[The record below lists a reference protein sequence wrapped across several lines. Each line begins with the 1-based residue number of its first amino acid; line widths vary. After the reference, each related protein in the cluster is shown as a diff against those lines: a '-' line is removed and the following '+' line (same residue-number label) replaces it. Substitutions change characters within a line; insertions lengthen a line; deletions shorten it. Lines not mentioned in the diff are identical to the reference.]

1 MLCPVR
7 EIIQDIL
14 AWSDAGDSIAI
25 ATVIETWGSAPR
37 TVGAKMAMTPAH
49 RIAGSVSGGCVEGAV
64 FDAGMDTLD
73 SGRPQLLRYG
83 VADETAFESV
93 GLACGG
99 TIEVFVEP
107 LSPAL
112 REFWQR
118 AFAAD
123 EAAVTATV
131 IKGPEDFIGY
141 KLMLYADGEATTGA
155 SDERFNEITPH
166 MLTAAQFA
174 LREGVSTRVSL
185 PSPVSGRNVPLGGG
199 ARGGGEPHT
208 IELFIDVSLPRP
220 TLIIVGAVHIAI
232 ALTTIAKTLGYR
244 VVIVDPRTAFANAQ
258 RFPHADQIIAEYP
271 QRVFDRLAITR
282 STAVVTLTHDAKFD
296 DPALLAA
303 LQSDAFYVG
312 ALGGRK
318 TRESRR
324 QRLLQN
330 GLSEAQLSRL
340 HAPIGLP
347 IGTKTPEEI
356 ALATMAQIVAEKRRG

>member
-14 AWSDAGDSIAI
+14 AWSDAGEPVAV
-25 ATVIETWGSAPR
+25 ATVIDTWGSAPR

-64 FDAGMDTLD
+64 YEAGMDTLD
-73 SGRPQLLRYG
+73 LGQSQLLRYG

-112 REFWQR
+112 RQFWQR
-118 AFAAD
+118 TFAAD
-123 EAAVTATV
+123 QAAVTATV
-131 IKGPEDFIGY
+131 IKGPADFIGY
-141 KLMLYADGEATTGA
+141 KLMLDADGHATTSA

-174 LREGVSTRVSL
+174 LREGVSKRSEL
-185 PSPVSGRNVPLGGG
+185 PSHTHGGG
-199 ARGGGEPHT
+199 AGGGGEPQP
-208 IELFIDVSLPRP
+208 IELFIDVTLPRP

-232 ALTTIAKTLGYR
+232 ALTTMAKALGYR
-244 VVIVDPRTAFANAQ
+244 VVIVDPRTAFANEQ
-258 RFPHADQIIAEYP
+258 RFPHADQIITEYP
-271 QRVFDRLAITR
+271 QRVFERLLITR

-296 DPALLAA
+296 DPALFAA
-303 LQSDAFYVG
+303 LQSNAFYVG

-324 QRLLQN
+324 QRLLAN

-356 ALATMAQIVAEKRRG
+356 ALATMAQIVAAQGVKGRK

>member
-1 MLCPVR
+1 MR
-7 EIIQDIL
+7 EIIEDIL
-14 AWSDAGDSIAI
+14 AWSDAGESVAV

-49 RIAGSVSGGCVEGAV
+49 HIAGSVSGGCVEGAV
-64 FDAGMDTLD
+64 FEAGMETLD
-73 SGRPQLLRYG
+73 SRQPQLLRYG

-112 REFWQR
+112 RRFWQR

-123 EAAVTATV
+123 QAIATATV
-131 IKGPEDFIGY
+131 IQGPADLIGY
-141 KLMLYADGEATTGA
+141 KLMLNADGEADTSE
-155 SDERFNEITPH
+155 SDERYNAITPQ
-166 MLTAAQFA
+166 MLTAAQIA
-174 LREGVSTRVSL
+174 LREGTSKRLVLPSIPTSL
-185 PSPVSGRNVPLGGG
+185 PLGE
-199 ARGGGEPHT
+199 RS
-208 IELFIDVSLPRP
+208 IELFIDVTLPRT
-220 TLIIVGAVHIAI
+220 TLIVVGAVHIAI
-232 ALTTIAKTLGYR
+232 ALTTMAKALGYR
-244 VVIVDPRTAFANAQ
+244 VVIVDPRTAFANAA
-258 RFPHADQIIAEYP
+258 RFPHADQLIVEQP
-271 QRVFDRLAITR
+271 QRVFSRLAITR
-282 STAVVTLTHDAKFD
+282 ATAVVTLTHDAKFD

-324 QRLLQN
+324 QRLLAH

-356 ALATMAQIVAEKRRG
+356 ALATMAQIVAAMRGK

>member
-14 AWSDAGDSIAI
+14 AWSDAGEPVAV
-25 ATVIETWGSAPR
+25 ATVIDTWGSAPR
-37 TVGAKMAMTPAH
+37 TAGAKMAMTPAH

-64 FDAGMDTLD
+64 FEAGMETLDAGQ
-73 SGRPQLLRYG
+73 PQLLRYG

-99 TIEVFVEP
+99 TIEIFVEP

-112 REFWQR
+112 RGFWQR

-123 EAAVTATV
+123 QAAVTATV
-131 IKGPEDFIGY
+131 IQGPADFVGY
-141 KLMLYADGEATTGA
+141 KLMLDADGAATTSAG
-155 SDERFNEITPH
+155 DERFNEITPA

-174 LREGVSTRVSL
+174 LREGVSKRLLL
-185 PSPVSGRNVPLGGG
+185 PSPDYGGG
-199 ARGGGEPHT
+199 AGGGGKGGGETAPL
-208 IELFIDVSLPRP
+208 EVFLDVTLPRP

-232 ALTTIAKTLGYR
+232 ALTTMAKTLGYR
-244 VVIVDPRTAFANAQ
+244 VVIVDPRAAFANEA
-258 RFPHADQIIAEYP
+258 RFPHADQLIVEQP
-271 QRVFDRLAITR
+271 QRAFEKLSITR
-282 STAVVTLTHDAKFD
+282 ATAVVTLTHDAKFD

-324 QRLLQN
+324 VRLLGN
-330 GLSEAQLSRL
+330 GLTEAQLSRL
-340 HAPIGLP
+340 HGPIGLP

-356 ALATMAQIVAEKRRG
+356 ALATMAQIVAEQGRK